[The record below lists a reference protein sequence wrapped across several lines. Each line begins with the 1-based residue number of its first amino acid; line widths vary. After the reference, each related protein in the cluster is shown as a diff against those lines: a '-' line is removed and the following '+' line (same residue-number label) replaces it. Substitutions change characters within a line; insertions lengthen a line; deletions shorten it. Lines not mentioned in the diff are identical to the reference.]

1 MWRTRRRAEH
11 YVYAWWWELFEFSRK
26 WAPAAGRPPQP
37 TRAAADAS
45 ADWFPRARS
54 PARRL
59 MFSCVVGFISRG
71 SAQQVVVATTLSFFT
86 FLFFREVAPFASR
99 NLYIVGYVSNFTL
112 FAFLY
117 IALLL
122 KMSVALGA
130 GGNNSIGFT
139 LLVGALTFGIFIVP
153 AGVIIRSLFNYKLEL
168 AQPVPPKSAAP
179 KKGKAGAPPKDAQD
193 ATGAAEK
200 AATAGAAHE
209 ARHSTGAPH
218 AAHHAAPSHAAA
230 HHAAEKHA
238 ASEHPSH

>member
-1 MWRTRRRAEH
+1 MTEH
-11 YVYAWWWELFEFSRK
+11 SGYQKTFGTFS
-26 WAPAAGRPPQP
+26 ATMIIAG
-37 TRAAADAS
+37 S
-45 ADWFPRARS
+45 
-54 PARRL
+54 
-59 MFSCVVGFISRG
+59 MIG
-71 SAQQVVVATTLSFFT
+71 S
-86 FLFFREVAPFASR
+86 
-99 NLYIVGYVSNFTL
+99 
-112 FAFLY
+112 
-117 IALLL
+117 
-122 KMSVALGA
+122 
-130 GGNNSIGFT
+130 
-139 LLVGALTFGIFIVP
+139 GIFIVP